1 MCLVYL
7 FAPSP
12 SLLSLPLPSPTAPPL
27 FRHRLALLELH
38 PVARTTKL
46 TAEVEDAA
54 QPPPPA
60 QQRAEGAAAARLGS
74 SASPAGSSSPAAVQP
89 GGEAAAASGPRQGG
103 AAAVVCACSSRVHG
117 RGGRRRRAACR
128 GWLGLLLLRL
138 CVHGWQRCGRISI
151 QIGRNYSYGAS
162 RQQLDLF
169 GRTGAEKREVG
180 RAKGGAPRRSCRRLG
195 AAVLLPLP
203 PQQAAAAAALYML
216 CTVAGPSPA
225 NESSAA
231 IPSLRIPVAAP
242 LLARL
247 LEAGPSREQPLAT
260 ATRLRLRS

>member
-1 MCLVYL
+1 M
-7 FAPSP
+7 
-12 SLLSLPLPSPTAPPL
+12 
-27 FRHRLALLELH
+27 
-38 PVARTTKL
+38 ARTTKL
-46 TAEVEDAA
+46 AAEVEDAA
-54 QPPPPA
+54 RPPPPA

-89 GGEAAAASGPRQGG
+89 GGEAAAASGPRQRGAGRQGG

-180 RAKGGAPRRSCRRLG
+180 RAKGGAPRRNCRSCGPPSASAPTGRGGRG
-195 AAVLLPLP
+195 PLH
-203 PQQAAAAAALYML
+203 ALHGG
-216 CTVAGPSPA
+216 GPV
-225 NESSAA
+225 SSK
-231 IPSLRIPVAAP
+231 
-242 LLARL
+242 
-247 LEAGPSREQPLAT
+247 
-260 ATRLRLRS
+260 